1 MREGMRPYV
10 TAIGFFAGFIVLSY
24 IVILLAEPQLIEG
37 QSVPEVLFRII
48 VSATGESVLSPTTP
62 AGFAATLLVIA
73 FGIMV
78 VMFVLEQLG
87 SAVLESRLIEL
98 MSARTG
104 VPASVTDHV
113 VVCGDTPLA
122 AMVMREARAMGH
134 QSVLVDE
141 VEDDRAREIVDEG
154 FHVVSGNPSDE
165 DVLQAARV
173 DIAHAIVATSDD
185 DGANSFVCLSARDL
199 NEEVRICAAVSHEA
213 RQARFKRA
221 GADLTISP
229 ESITGRLL
237 AQCGTHPL
245 STSFTLELL
254 DPEVGLDIDDISV
267 PPTWDGQT
275 VRTIAE
281 RTGCL
286 LVAHVPKNA
295 DEITRNPPSDR
306 TVNEGDI
313 LVIIGHSEE
322 LAALRSIEG

>member
-10 TAIGFFAGFIVLSY
+10 TAIGFFAGFIILSY
-24 IVILLAEPQLIEG
+24 VVILFAEPQLIEG

-87 SAVLESRLIEL
+87 SAVLESRLKEL

-104 VPASVTDHV
+104 VPPTIERHV
-113 VVCGDTPLA
+113 VVCGDTALA
-122 AMVMREARAMGH
+122 SMVMHEVKAMGH
-134 QSVLVDE
+134 DAVLVDE
-141 VEDDRAREIVDEG
+141 VEDDRAREVVDEG

-165 DVLQAARV
+165 DVLLAARV
-173 DIAHAIVATSDD
+173 DTAHAVVAASDD
-185 DGANSFVCLSARDL
+185 DGANSFICLSARDL
-199 NEEVRICAAVSHEA
+199 NEKVRICAAMSNETRHG
-213 RQARFKRA
+213 RFKRA
-221 GADLTISP
+221 GADLAISP

-254 DPEVGLDIDDISV
+254 DPEVGLDIDDIQV
-267 PPTWDGQT
+267 PSKWDGHT
-275 VRTIAE
+275 VRAIME

-286 LVAHVPKNA
+286 LVAHFPKDA
-295 DEITRNPPSDR
+295 EEITRNPPSDT

-313 LVIIGHSEE
+313 MVIIGRSED
-322 LAALRSIEG
+322 LATLRSM